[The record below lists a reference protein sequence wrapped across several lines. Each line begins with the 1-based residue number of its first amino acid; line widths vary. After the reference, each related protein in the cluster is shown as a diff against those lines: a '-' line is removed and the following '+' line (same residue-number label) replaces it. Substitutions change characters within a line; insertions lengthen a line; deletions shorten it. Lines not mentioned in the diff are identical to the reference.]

1 MKYTLKFAIPRN
13 SLTSA
18 VMVGLVVIS
27 KAVVW
32 SWVGAIPCAEK
43 ITPNSSILVMPRMQS

>member
-43 ITPNSSILVMPRMQS
+43 INPNNSILVMPRMQS